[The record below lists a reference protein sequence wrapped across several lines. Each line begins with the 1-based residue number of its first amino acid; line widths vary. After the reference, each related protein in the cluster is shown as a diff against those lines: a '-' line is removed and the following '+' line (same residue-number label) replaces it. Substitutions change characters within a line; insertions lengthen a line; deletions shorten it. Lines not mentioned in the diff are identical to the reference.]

1 MKTILL
7 ASALTLTTLTVNA
20 GPMIEDSKE
29 FCQGMAEGAMQMI
42 VPRAMGATKQ
52 SMLDNLD
59 KDPKVVSLRQTLS
72 GQELAELEAKID
84 SYAQVVELVY
94 EFPHLDASA
103 TGNKVYQHC
112 ID

>member
-1 MKTILL
+1 MKAILL
-7 ASALTLTTLTVNA
+7 ASVLTLTTLSVNA

-29 FCQGMAEGAMQMI
+29 FCQAMAEGAMQMI
-42 VPRAMGATKQ
+42 LPRAMGATKQ
-52 SMLDNLD
+52 TLLDVMD
-59 KDPKVVSLRQTLS
+59 KDSKVVSLRQTLS

-103 TGNKVYQHC
+103 TGNKVYLHC

>member
-20 GPMIEDSKE
+20 GPMVKDSKE
-29 FCQGMAEGAMQMI
+29 FCQSMAEGAMKMI

-52 SMLDNLD
+52 LMLD